1 MIFRRRAMKQDKEI
15 EKSYTKKAVAAK
27 LRRLADS
34 LENSKPCQIQIAGE
48 RIHIPP
54 TATVEFEY
62 SRNGAEEEVEI
73 EVKWRRK

>member
-1 MIFRRRAMKQDKEI
+1 MKQEKEI
-15 EKSYTKKAVAAK
+15 EKCYSGKTAAAK

-34 LENSKPCQIQIAGE
+34 LENNKAFQIQIAGE

-54 TATVEFEY
+54 GATVEFEY
-62 SRNGAEEEVEI
+62 CLDGADEEVEI